1 LRNDRSA
8 WIFFLGR
15 PTRWQ
20 QLRAAVLLGIAAAAP
35 LLTNTH
41 PKAAGPLQAG
51 RRTERSFT
59 PSMQLQS
66 SPASSALQGT
76 TTVTTMVEVSTMLER
91 EEKLR
96 QEHEIKVERLRQEME
111 SKMEAK
117 LAAVM
122 QQLKESE
129 AKQSQPVTD
138 AQLSSLQD
146 RLEAL
151 LEAQLL
157 TDELGSLENIVAD
170 GVVEVGRAS
179 LVGTQVLQM
188 ALLSEVIAADRAFA
202 RQLRRKFL

>member
-1 LRNDRSA
+1 
-8 WIFFLGR
+8 
-15 PTRWQ
+15 
-20 QLRAAVLLGIAAAAP
+20 
-35 LLTNTH
+35 
-41 PKAAGPLQAG
+41 
-51 RRTERSFT
+51 
-59 PSMQLQS
+59 
-66 SPASSALQGT
+66 
-76 TTVTTMVEVSTMLER
+76 MVEVSTMLER

-96 QEHEIKVERLRQEME
+96 QEMEAQIEAKEAKMEEQVERRLEEQRLQAEKLEARMQRQI
-111 SKMEAK
+111 EA
-117 LAAVM
+117 LT

-138 AQLSSLQD
+138 AQLSALQG

-157 TDELGSLENIVAD
+157 TEDEVGSLENIVAD

>member
-1 LRNDRSA
+1 
-8 WIFFLGR
+8 
-15 PTRWQ
+15 
-20 QLRAAVLLGIAAAAP
+20 
-35 LLTNTH
+35 
-41 PKAAGPLQAG
+41 
-51 RRTERSFT
+51 
-59 PSMQLQS
+59 
-66 SPASSALQGT
+66 
-76 TTVTTMVEVSTMLER
+76 MVEVSTMLER

-117 LAAVM
+117 LAVVM

-138 AQLSSLQD
+138 AQLSALQD

-157 TDELGSLENIVAD
+157 TEDEVGSLENIVAD

>member
-1 LRNDRSA
+1 
-8 WIFFLGR
+8 
-15 PTRWQ
+15 
-20 QLRAAVLLGIAAAAP
+20 
-35 LLTNTH
+35 
-41 PKAAGPLQAG
+41 
-51 RRTERSFT
+51 
-59 PSMQLQS
+59 
-66 SPASSALQGT
+66 
-76 TTVTTMVEVSTMLER
+76 MVEVSTMLER

-117 LAAVM
+117 LAVVM

-157 TDELGSLENIVAD
+157 TEDEVGSLENIVAD

>member
-1 LRNDRSA
+1 
-8 WIFFLGR
+8 
-15 PTRWQ
+15 
-20 QLRAAVLLGIAAAAP
+20 
-35 LLTNTH
+35 
-41 PKAAGPLQAG
+41 
-51 RRTERSFT
+51 
-59 PSMQLQS
+59 
-66 SPASSALQGT
+66 
-76 TTVTTMVEVSTMLER
+76 MVEVSTMLER

>member
-1 LRNDRSA
+1 
-8 WIFFLGR
+8 
-15 PTRWQ
+15 
-20 QLRAAVLLGIAAAAP
+20 
-35 LLTNTH
+35 
-41 PKAAGPLQAG
+41 
-51 RRTERSFT
+51 
-59 PSMQLQS
+59 
-66 SPASSALQGT
+66 
-76 TTVTTMVEVSTMLER
+76 MVEVSTMLER

-157 TDELGSLENIVAD
+157 TEDEVGSLENIVAD